1 MKIHVYALGGLGENG
16 KNMYV
21 VDVDEQIFIL
31 DSGIKYPTSELFGV
45 DEIVPDYRMLMN
57 KKHKIKGIFMSHAH
71 EDHIGAISHL
81 LKDISVP
88 IYATNFTME
97 IIKDSLK
104 DKGYDLEIFEFN
116 TITPYSTIKFGEVKV
131 TFFKTTHSIPESV
144 GIVIQTLDGSIVYTS
159 DFTFDQSNDSNY
171 QTDFQKIN
179 EIGERKVLLLMV
191 ESINSTLPL
200 DGRMNHML
208 DSELNRIISHTN
220 ERIIV
225 SLFSSDLLKIQKV
238 IDIALKYDKRIAI
251 IGRKAQRIVD
261 IAIKMNYL
269 TIPENKLTNLRYID
283 DKNQNDD
290 PDLVCL
296 VTGDRHEP
304 FYMLQRMVKK
314 HDRLIHINENDT
326 IIIVTS
332 PIPGTE
338 KMAAKTLD
346 TLYRTDATIE
356 VIDKSYLTINHAT
369 RDEIK
374 MMISLLKP
382 QYIMPVIG
390 EYRMQYHLQ
399 SLAKEIGYD
408 EKEVFLM
415 NNGDVLR
422 FTDGKPVVQRD
433 RYRTGDILIDGSQA
447 GDVNDIVIHDRELL
461 SEDGALICIGHIDP
475 KNKSLIGEVEVVM
488 KGFMPEIDFEPH
500 RDQIKIIF
508 KEAAL
513 NHFSNKYINWNE
525 LKSTIRDDIN
535 KYLYKETK
543 QRPVT
548 IPVLI
553 STEQGDAVDKKALE

>member
-71 EDHIGAISHL
+71 EDHIGAVSHI
-81 LKDISVP
+81 LKDINVP

-116 TITPYSTIKFGEVKV
+116 TIAPYSTIKFGDVKV

-159 DFTFDQSNDSNY
+159 DFTFDQSSDSNY

-179 EIGERKVLLLMV
+179 EISERKVLLLMV

-208 DSELNRIISHTN
+208 DQELNRIISHTN
-220 ERIIV
+220 DRIIV

-346 TLYRTDATIE
+346 TLYRTDARIE

-390 EYRMQYHLQ
+390 EYRMQYHVQ
-399 SLAKEIGYD
+399 SLAQEMGYN
-408 EKEVFLM
+408 EKDVFLM

-475 KNKSLIGEVEVVM
+475 KNKSLVGEVEVVM

-513 NHFSNKYINWNE
+513 NHFNNKYINWNE

-553 STEQGDAVDKKALE
+553 STEQGDAVDK

>member
-220 ERIIV
+220 DRIIV

-326 IIIVTS
+326 VIIVTS

-500 RDQIKIIF
+500 REQIKIIF

-513 NHFSNKYINWNE
+513 NHFTNKYINWND

-553 STEQGDAVDKKALE
+553 STEQGDAVDK

>member
-81 LKDISVP
+81 LKDINVP

-104 DKGYDLEIFEFN
+104 DKGYDLEIFEFI
-116 TITPYSTIKFGEVKV
+116 TITPYSTIKFGDVKV

-144 GIVIQTLDGSIVYTS
+144 GIVIQTLDGAIVYTS

-191 ESINSTLPL
+191 ESINSSLPL

-220 ERIIV
+220 DRIIV

>member
-1 MKIHVYALGGLGENG
+1 MKIRVYALGGLGENG

-81 LKDISVP
+81 LKDINVP

-104 DKGYDLEIFEFN
+104 DKGYDLEIFEFI

-326 IIIVTS
+326 VIIVTS

-374 MMISLLKP
+374 MMISILKP

-488 KGFMPEIDFEPH
+488 KGFMPKIDFEPH
-500 RDQIKIIF
+500 REQIKIIF

-513 NHFSNKYINWNE
+513 NHFTNKYINWND

-553 STEQGDAVDKKALE
+553 STEQGDAVDK

>member
-220 ERIIV
+220 DRIIV

-326 IIIVTS
+326 VIIVTS

-513 NHFSNKYINWNE
+513 NHFTNKYINWND

-553 STEQGDAVDKKALE
+553 STEQGDSVDK

>member
-81 LKDISVP
+81 LKDINVP

-326 IIIVTS
+326 VIIVTS

-399 SLAKEIGYD
+399 SLAKEIGYN

-433 RYRTGDILIDGSQA
+433 RYRTGDILIDGSLA

-500 RDQIKIIF
+500 REQIKIIF

-513 NHFSNKYINWNE
+513 NHFTNKYINWND

-553 STEQGDAVDKKALE
+553 STEQGDSVNK

>member
-81 LKDISVP
+81 LKDINVP

-104 DKGYDLEIFEFN
+104 DKGYDLEIFEFI

-326 IIIVTS
+326 VIIVTS

-399 SLAKEIGYD
+399 SLAKEIGYN

-433 RYRTGDILIDGSQA
+433 RYRTGDILIDGSLA

-500 RDQIKIIF
+500 REQIKIIF

-513 NHFSNKYINWNE
+513 NHFTNKYINWND

-553 STEQGDAVDKKALE
+553 STEQGDSVNK

>member
-81 LKDISVP
+81 LKDINVP

-104 DKGYDLEIFEFN
+104 DKGYDLEIFEFI

-220 ERIIV
+220 DRIIV

-326 IIIVTS
+326 VIIVTS

-374 MMISLLKP
+374 MMISILKP

-500 RDQIKIIF
+500 REQIKIIF

-513 NHFSNKYINWNE
+513 NHFTNKYINWND

-553 STEQGDAVDKKALE
+553 STEQGDSVDK

>member
-81 LKDISVP
+81 LKDINVP

-104 DKGYDLEIFEFN
+104 DKGYDLEIFEFI

-220 ERIIV
+220 DRIIV

-326 IIIVTS
+326 VIIVTS

-374 MMISLLKP
+374 MMISILKP

-488 KGFMPEIDFEPH
+488 KGFMPKIDFEPH
-500 RDQIKIIF
+500 REQIKIIF

-513 NHFSNKYINWNE
+513 NHFTNKYINWND

-553 STEQGDAVDKKALE
+553 STEQGDSVDK

>member
-81 LKDISVP
+81 LKDINVP

-326 IIIVTS
+326 VIIVTS

-488 KGFMPEIDFEPH
+488 KGFMPKIDFEPH
-500 RDQIKIIF
+500 REQIKIIF

-513 NHFSNKYINWNE
+513 NHFTNKYINWND

-553 STEQGDAVDKKALE
+553 STEQGDAVDK

>member
-81 LKDISVP
+81 LKDINVP

-104 DKGYDLEIFEFN
+104 DKGYDLEIFEFI

-220 ERIIV
+220 DRIIV

-326 IIIVTS
+326 VIIVTS

-374 MMISLLKP
+374 MMISILKP

-500 RDQIKIIF
+500 REQIKIIF

-513 NHFSNKYINWNE
+513 NHFTNKYINWND
-525 LKSTIRDDIN
+525 LKSTIRDEIN

-548 IPVLI
+548 IPILI
-553 STEQGDAVDKKALE
+553 STEQGDSVDK

>member
-81 LKDISVP
+81 LKDINVP

-326 IIIVTS
+326 VIIVTS

-374 MMISLLKP
+374 MMISILKP

-500 RDQIKIIF
+500 REQIKIIF

-513 NHFSNKYINWNE
+513 NHFTNKYINWND

-553 STEQGDAVDKKALE
+553 STEQGDAVDK

>member
-220 ERIIV
+220 DRIIV

-326 IIIVTS
+326 VIIVTS

-399 SLAKEIGYD
+399 SLAKEIGFD

-500 RDQIKIIF
+500 REQIKIIF

-513 NHFSNKYINWNE
+513 NHFTNKYINWND

-553 STEQGDAVDKKALE
+553 STEQGDSVDK

>member
-81 LKDISVP
+81 LKDINVP

-104 DKGYDLEIFEFN
+104 DKGYDLEIFEFI

-326 IIIVTS
+326 VIIVTS

-338 KMAAKTLD
+338 KMATKTLD

-399 SLAKEIGYD
+399 SLAKEIGYN

-500 RDQIKIIF
+500 REQIKIIF

-513 NHFSNKYINWNE
+513 NHFTNKYINWND

-553 STEQGDAVDKKALE
+553 STEQGDSVDK

>member
-81 LKDISVP
+81 LKDINVP

-220 ERIIV
+220 DRIIV

-326 IIIVTS
+326 VIIVTS

-399 SLAKEIGYD
+399 SLAKEIGYN

-433 RYRTGDILIDGSQA
+433 RYRTGDILIDGSLA

-500 RDQIKIIF
+500 REQIKIIF

-513 NHFSNKYINWNE
+513 NHFTNKYINWND

-553 STEQGDAVDKKALE
+553 STEQGDSVDK

>member
-81 LKDISVP
+81 LKDINVP

-326 IIIVTS
+326 VIIVTS

-500 RDQIKIIF
+500 REQIKIIF

-513 NHFSNKYINWNE
+513 NHFTNKYINWND

-553 STEQGDAVDKKALE
+553 STEQGDAVDK

>member
-81 LKDISVP
+81 LKDINVP

-104 DKGYDLEIFEFN
+104 DKGYDLEIFEFI

-220 ERIIV
+220 DRIIV

-326 IIIVTS
+326 VIIVTS

-374 MMISLLKP
+374 MMISILKP

-500 RDQIKIIF
+500 REQIKIIF

-513 NHFSNKYINWNE
+513 NHFTNKYINWND
-525 LKSTIRDDIN
+525 LKSTIRDEIN

-553 STEQGDAVDKKALE
+553 STEQGDAVDK

>member
-81 LKDISVP
+81 LKDINVP

-104 DKGYDLEIFEFN
+104 DKGYDLEIFEFI
-116 TITPYSTIKFGEVKV
+116 TITPYSTIKFGDVKV

-144 GIVIQTLDGSIVYTS
+144 GIVIQTLDGAIVYTS

-191 ESINSTLPL
+191 ESINSSLPL

-220 ERIIV
+220 DRIVV

-326 IIIVTS
+326 IIVVTS

>member
-81 LKDISVP
+81 LKDINVP

-104 DKGYDLEIFEFN
+104 DKGYDLEIFEFI

-326 IIIVTS
+326 VIIVTS

-399 SLAKEIGYD
+399 SLAKEISYD

-488 KGFMPEIDFEPH
+488 KGFMPKIDFEPH
-500 RDQIKIIF
+500 REQIKIIF

-513 NHFSNKYINWNE
+513 NHFTNKYINWND

-553 STEQGDAVDKKALE
+553 STEKGDAVDK

>member
-31 DSGIKYPTSELFGV
+31 DSGIKFPSSELFGV
-45 DEIVPDYRMLMN
+45 DEIVPDYRLLIN

-71 EDHIGAISHL
+71 EDHIGAISHI
-81 LKDISVP
+81 LKDINVP
-88 IYATNFTME
+88 IYATNFTIE

-116 TITPYSTIKFGEVKV
+116 TITPHSTIKFGEVKV

-144 GIVIQTLDGSIVYTS
+144 GIVIQTLDGAIVYTS
-159 DFTFDQSNDSNY
+159 DFTFDQSSDANY

-191 ESINSTLPL
+191 ESINSSIPL

-208 DSELNRIISHTN
+208 DQELTRIFSNTN
-220 ERIIV
+220 DRIIV

-269 TIPENKLTNLRYID
+269 SIPENKLINLRYVD
-283 DKNQNDD
+283 DKNKNDD

-326 IIIVTS
+326 VVVLTP

-346 TLYRTDATIE
+346 TLYRTEATIE
-356 VIDKSYLTINHAT
+356 VMDKSFLTINHAT
-369 RDEIK
+369 KDEIK
-374 MMISLLKP
+374 MMFSLLKP

-390 EYRMQYHLQ
+390 EYRTQYHVQ
-399 SLAKEIGYD
+399 SLAVEMGYN
-408 EKEVFLM
+408 EKEVMLM

-422 FTDGKPVVQRD
+422 FTDGKPVIQRD

-475 KNKSLIGEVEVVM
+475 KNKVLVGDVEVVV
-488 KGFMPEIDFEPH
+488 KGFMPENDFEPH
-500 RDQIKIIF
+500 REQIKIIF
-508 KEAAL
+508 KEAAV
-513 NHFSNKYINWNE
+513 NHFTNKYINWNE

-553 STEQGDAVDKKALE
+553 STEQGNAVDK

>member
-500 RDQIKIIF
+500 REQIKIIF

-513 NHFSNKYINWNE
+513 NHFTNKYINWND

-553 STEQGDAVDKKALE
+553 STEQGDAVDK

>member
-81 LKDISVP
+81 LKDINVP

-104 DKGYDLEIFEFN
+104 DKGYDLEIFEFI

-220 ERIIV
+220 DRIIV

-326 IIIVTS
+326 VIIVTS

-488 KGFMPEIDFEPH
+488 KGFMPKIDFEPH
-500 RDQIKIIF
+500 REQIKIIF

-513 NHFSNKYINWNE
+513 NHFTNKYINWND

-553 STEQGDAVDKKALE
+553 STEQGDSVDK

>member
-1 MKIHVYALGGLGENG
+1 MKIRVYALGGLGENG

-81 LKDISVP
+81 LKDINVP

-326 IIIVTS
+326 VIIVTS

-369 RDEIK
+369 RDEIQ

-399 SLAKEIGYD
+399 SLAKEIGYN

-488 KGFMPEIDFEPH
+488 KGFMPKIDFEPH
-500 RDQIKIIF
+500 REQIKIIF

-513 NHFSNKYINWNE
+513 NHFTNKYINWND

-553 STEQGDAVDKKALE
+553 STEQGDAVDK

>member
-81 LKDISVP
+81 LKDINVP

-104 DKGYDLEIFEFN
+104 DKGYDLEIFEFI

-326 IIIVTS
+326 VIIVTS

-374 MMISLLKP
+374 MMISILKP

-488 KGFMPEIDFEPH
+488 KGFMPKIDFEPH
-500 RDQIKIIF
+500 REQIKIIF

-513 NHFSNKYINWNE
+513 NHFTNKYINWND

-553 STEQGDAVDKKALE
+553 STEQGDAVDK

>member
-81 LKDISVP
+81 LKDINVP

-104 DKGYDLEIFEFN
+104 DKGYDLEIFEFI

-326 IIIVTS
+326 VIIVTS

-399 SLAKEIGYD
+399 SLAKEIGYN

-433 RYRTGDILIDGSQA
+433 RYRTGDILIDGSLA

-500 RDQIKIIF
+500 REQIKIIF

-513 NHFSNKYINWNE
+513 NHFTNKYINWND

-553 STEQGDAVDKKALE
+553 STEQGDAVDK

>member
-81 LKDISVP
+81 LKDINVP

-159 DFTFDQSNDSNY
+159 DFTFDQSNNSNY

-326 IIIVTS
+326 VIIVTS

-500 RDQIKIIF
+500 REQIKIIF

-513 NHFSNKYINWNE
+513 NHFTNKYINWND

-553 STEQGDAVDKKALE
+553 STEQGDAVDK

>member
-81 LKDISVP
+81 LKDINVP

-104 DKGYDLEIFEFN
+104 DKGYDLEIFEFI

-326 IIIVTS
+326 VIIVTS

-488 KGFMPEIDFEPH
+488 KGFMPKIDFEPH
-500 RDQIKIIF
+500 REQIKIIF

-513 NHFSNKYINWNE
+513 NHFTNKYINWND
-525 LKSTIRDDIN
+525 LKSTIRDEIN

-553 STEQGDAVDKKALE
+553 STEQGDAVDK

>member
-81 LKDISVP
+81 LKDINVP

-104 DKGYDLEIFEFN
+104 DKGYDLEIFEFI

-326 IIIVTS
+326 VIIVTS

-374 MMISLLKP
+374 MMISILKP

-500 RDQIKIIF
+500 REQIKIIF

-513 NHFSNKYINWNE
+513 NHFTNKYINWND

-553 STEQGDAVDKKALE
+553 STEQGDAVDK

>member
-81 LKDISVP
+81 LKDINVP

-104 DKGYDLEIFEFN
+104 DKGYDLEIFEFI

-326 IIIVTS
+326 VIIVTS

-408 EKEVFLM
+408 EKDVFLM

-500 RDQIKIIF
+500 REQIKIIF

-513 NHFSNKYINWNE
+513 NHFTNKYINWND

-553 STEQGDAVDKKALE
+553 STEQGDAVDK

>member
-71 EDHIGAISHL
+71 EDHIGAISHI
-81 LKDISVP
+81 LKDINVP

-116 TITPYSTIKFGEVKV
+116 TIAPYSTIKFGDVKV

-144 GIVIQTLDGSIVYTS
+144 GIVVQTLDGSIVYTS
-159 DFTFDQSNDSNY
+159 DFTFDQSSDSNY

-179 EIGERKVLLLMV
+179 EISERKVLLLMV

-208 DSELNRIISHTN
+208 DQELNRIISHTN
-220 ERIIV
+220 DRIIV

-346 TLYRTDATIE
+346 TLYRTDARIE

-390 EYRMQYHLQ
+390 EYRMQYHVQ
-399 SLAKEIGYD
+399 SLAQEMGYN
-408 EKEVFLM
+408 EKDVFLM

-475 KNKSLIGEVEVVM
+475 KNKSLVGEVEVVM

-513 NHFSNKYINWNE
+513 NHFNNKYINWNE

-553 STEQGDAVDKKALE
+553 STEQGDAVDK

>member
-81 LKDISVP
+81 LKDINVP

-104 DKGYDLEIFEFN
+104 DKGYDLEIFEFI

-326 IIIVTS
+326 VIIVTS

-374 MMISLLKP
+374 MMISILKP

-500 RDQIKIIF
+500 REQIKIIF

-513 NHFSNKYINWNE
+513 NHFTNKYINWND

-548 IPVLI
+548 IPILI
-553 STEQGDAVDKKALE
+553 STEQGDSVDK

>member
-81 LKDISVP
+81 LKDINVP

-104 DKGYDLEIFEFN
+104 DKGYDFEIFEFI
-116 TITPYSTIKFGEVKV
+116 TITPYSTIKFGDVKV

-144 GIVIQTLDGSIVYTS
+144 GIVIQTLDGAIVYTS

-191 ESINSTLPL
+191 ESINSSLPL

-220 ERIIV
+220 DRIIV

-326 IIIVTS
+326 VIIVTS

-390 EYRMQYHLQ
+390 EFRMQYHLQ

-500 RDQIKIIF
+500 REQIKIIF

-513 NHFSNKYINWNE
+513 NHFTNKYINWND
-525 LKSTIRDDIN
+525 LKSTIRDEIN

-553 STEQGDAVDKKALE
+553 STEQGDAVDK

>member
-81 LKDISVP
+81 LKDINVP

-326 IIIVTS
+326 VIIVTS